1 MSDSALHP
9 LLEAARACGVVLD
22 EVAGVDPVYAEGST
36 REALLVELTRLAAR
50 VNALR
55 GQVLAVS
62 GDLADRLGAR
72 TTAAVLTASTR
83 TSRREAMLDERLGV
97 ALRERW
103 AQVADAAG
111 SGVVTWE
118 QAGVVVA
125 CLDALPGD
133 LDPDLKTRAEAHLV
147 AEAGHFEPT
156 ALRRL
161 GRHVLQVVAPD
172 LADAEEERALV
183 AEEGRARAETRLTFR
198 PRGDGCTDLFARL
211 PDHVAARLR
220 AYLDAYTSPRRT
232 RLGAAGGS
240 GDVEMLRLPR
250 RRGEAF
256 CALLEH
262 VPSSGLPRHGGTATA
277 VMVTLDLQSLLSG
290 LGLAETYTG

>member
-1 MSDSALHP
+1 MSKPTPHSTQHP
-9 LLEAARACGVVLD
+9 LLAAVRACAEAFD
-22 EVAGVDPVYAEGST
+22 EVVGVDPLSAEGST
-36 REALLVELTRLAAR
+36 REALLVELTRLTAR
-50 VNALR
+50 VTALR

-62 GDLADRLGAR
+62 GDLADRLGSR
-72 TTAAVLTASTR
+72 NTAAVLAVATR
-83 TSRREAMLDERLGV
+83 TSRREALLDERLGV

-103 AQVADAAG
+103 TRVADAAA
-111 SGVVTWE
+111 SGAVTWE
-118 QAGVVVA
+118 QAAVLVA

-198 PRGDGCTDLFARL
+198 PRGDGCTDLFAR
-211 PDHVAARLR
+211 
-220 AYLDAYTSPRRT
+220 
-232 RLGAAGGS
+232 
-240 GDVEMLRLPR
+240 
-250 RRGEAF
+250 
-256 CALLEH
+256 
-262 VPSSGLPRHGGTATA
+262 
-277 VMVTLDLQSLLSG
+277 
-290 LGLAETYTG
+290 